1 MHTNYHRMSEQRRGP
16 GLEGN
21 FTFPHGPVLSSYYYY
36 KSQMLQ
42 TNLLSTAANLKGE
55 EEKVEGKG
63 EEEA

>member
-1 MHTNYHRMSEQRRGP
+1 MAELRASMYS
-16 GLEGN
+16 
-21 FTFPHGPVLSSYYYY
+21 YYY